1 MHNNVQT
8 ITLFLPVSEKDNDY
22 SNTIFTGLLLFLRN
36 YWESMPSVKFNAPLS
51 SSEVDWAS
59 DGGKK
64 RNGMNDTLPSDQH
77 WK

>member
-1 MHNNVQT
+1 
-8 ITLFLPVSEKDNDY
+8 
-22 SNTIFTGLLLFLRN
+22 
-36 YWESMPSVKFNAPLS
+36 MPSVKFKAPLS

-77 WK
+77 